1 MTSCPG
7 SRNRLGY
14 KTTSLDA
21 LAFTPQVQIPL
32 FTNHPATMPRNGDGS
47 SHNGPFDEARQ
58 EIAHGVGHADVRRL
72 TPDMASS
79 MLTPSPQTEKVARA
93 DKTAPVPEPEKGRA
107 VEGLD
112 ASGGQSQGIK
122 RGPHVG
128 QGGSGSSN

>member
-1 MTSCPG
+1 
-7 SRNRLGY
+7 
-14 KTTSLDA
+14 
-21 LAFTPQVQIPL
+21 
-32 FTNHPATMPRNGDGS
+32 MPRNGDES

-58 EIAHGVGHADVRRL
+58 EIAHGVGHAD
-72 TPDMASS
+72 TD
-79 MLTPSPQTEKVARA
+79 KVARA